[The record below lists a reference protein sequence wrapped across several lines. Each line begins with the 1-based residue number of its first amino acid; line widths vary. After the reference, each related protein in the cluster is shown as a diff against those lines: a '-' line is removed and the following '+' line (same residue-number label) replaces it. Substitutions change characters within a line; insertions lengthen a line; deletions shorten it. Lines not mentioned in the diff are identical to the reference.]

1 MANSSLPCTLIG
13 GGLAGGL
20 LAVYLARA
28 GCDVDLFEM
37 RPEPASGNVVRGRSI
52 NLAISVRGLH
62 ALGEVGLADS
72 ILRMAVPMR
81 GRMIHALDGGLHFQP
96 YDKDPA
102 KCINSISR
110 ADLNTSLL
118 EAAKACPNARVHFDW
133 KCVDVDVD
141 RPAARLVHAETGQER
156 VTESPVVIG
165 IDGAWSSV
173 RRSMQRLP
181 RFNYSQHYLR
191 HGYKELCIPAKAGG
205 GFAMEPNALHIWP
218 RRSYMMIALPN
229 ADGSFTCTLFFPH
242 EGPESFAALKSRDDV
257 KRFFDREFPDA
268 VPLMPTLLDDFETNP
283 IGAMATIR
291 CAPWSHAG
299 KVALVGDAAHAV
311 VPFYGQG
318 ANASF
323 EDCVALHAAVK
334 RHGGDWSRVFEDYE
348 TARRENA
355 DAIADLA
362 IQNFLEMRD
371 KTASRAFHMKKK
383 VERTLHKLLP
393 GIYTPLYTMVSFSTI
408 PYAQAVRKARK
419 QTNATILAAWLIVV
433 AISTAFS
440 SLFGGWSWMVG
451 GAMIIIAVAALAIM
465 GETKQ
470 KDNYEARQ
478 SGAKLM
484 T

>member
-1 MANSSLPCTLIG
+1 MANSSHPCTLIG

-28 GCDVDLFEM
+28 GCEVDLYEM
-37 RPEPASGNVVRGRSI
+37 RPDPAGGKVVRGRSI

-62 ALGEVGLADS
+62 ALGEVGLANS
-72 ILRMAVPMR
+72 ILKMAVPMR
-81 GRMIHALDGGLHFQP
+81 GRMIHALDGGQHFQP

-110 ADLNTSLL
+110 ADLNASLL
-118 EAAKACPNARVHFDW
+118 EAANACSNARVHFDW

-156 VTESPVVIG
+156 LTETPVVIG
-165 IDGAWSSV
+165 IDGAWSAV

-229 ADGSFTCTLFFPH
+229 VDGSFTCTLFFPH
-242 EGPESFAALKSRDDV
+242 EGPESFAALKTRDDV
-257 KRFFDREFPDA
+257 KRFFDRVFPDA

-299 KVALVGDAAHAV
+299 KVALLGDAAHAV

-323 EDCVALHAAVK
+323 EDCVALHTALK
-334 RHGGDWSRVFEDYE
+334 RHGDDWSRVFEEYE
-348 TARRENA
+348 SARRENA

-408 PYAQAVRKARK
+408 PYAQAVRRAGT
-419 QTNATILAAWLIVV
+419 QTNIALAATWCALVV
-433 AISTAFS
+433 ACWILSHF
-440 SLFGGWSWMVG
+440 LGIWFWVVGWLMLLLGG
-451 GAMIIIAVAALAIM
+451 GAMLVLAVL
-465 GETKQ
+465 KH
-470 KDNYEARQ
+470 KDNKEARQ
-478 SGAKLM
+478 SGAELL